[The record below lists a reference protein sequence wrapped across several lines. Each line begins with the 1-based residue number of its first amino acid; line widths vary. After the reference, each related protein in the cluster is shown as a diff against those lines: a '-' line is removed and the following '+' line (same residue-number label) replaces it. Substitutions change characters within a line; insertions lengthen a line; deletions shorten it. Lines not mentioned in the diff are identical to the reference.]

1 MNKTLIL
8 LSLLVILL
16 VGCEGEGPKEPSPV
30 STTVTPGAPAVVM
43 PEQKPE
49 DFAFSV
55 RYGVTAKNEINTYS
69 GTVTKDLITNGTA
82 TANLKLTDAEMTDIY
97 KRMRD
102 LDVLGDLK
110 LEVEDKACAQV
121 PYEEEHW
128 LIQING
134 GQRALD
140 WSEEHCQITSDA
152 RKLKELRNVV
162 VELVKSRS
170 EYQALPEA
178 EGGYE

>member
-1 MNKTLIL
+1 MNRTLIL
-8 LSLLVILL
+8 LLLLVILL
-16 VGCEGEGPKEPSPV
+16 AGCDGEGTKESSPAP
-30 STTVTPGAPAVVM
+30 VTAAPAVVM

-55 RYGVTAKNEINTYS
+55 RYGITAKNEINTFN
-69 GTVTKDLITNGTA
+69 GTVTKDLIAKGTA

-97 KRMRD
+97 KRIRD
-102 LDVLGDLK
+102 LNVLGDLK
-110 LEVEDKACAQV
+110 LEVEDKGCAQI

-134 GQRALD
+134 EHRALD
-140 WSEEHCQITSDA
+140 WSEENCQITSDA
-152 RKLKELRNVV
+152 RKLKELRDSIHK
-162 VELVKSRS
+162 LVSSRS

-178 EGGYE
+178 EGGYD